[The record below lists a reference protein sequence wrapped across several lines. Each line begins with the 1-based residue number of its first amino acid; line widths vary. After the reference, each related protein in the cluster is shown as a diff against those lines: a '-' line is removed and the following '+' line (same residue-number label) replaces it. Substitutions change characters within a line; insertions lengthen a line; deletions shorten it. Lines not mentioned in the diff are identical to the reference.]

1 MGELGD
7 DELQEALMV
16 KQSVKRSD
24 LLQVRGN
31 LTTEEGDSTTEEGD
45 SMTEEG
51 DLMTRQQLPC
61 ALGVWVVG
69 NS

>member
-16 KQSVKRSD
+16 KQSAKRSD

-31 LTTEEGDSTTEEGD
+31 LTTEEGDST
-45 SMTEEG
+45 MEEG

>member
-16 KQSVKRSD
+16 KQSAKRSD

-45 SMTEEG
+45 
-51 DLMTRQQLPC
+51 LMTRQQPPC